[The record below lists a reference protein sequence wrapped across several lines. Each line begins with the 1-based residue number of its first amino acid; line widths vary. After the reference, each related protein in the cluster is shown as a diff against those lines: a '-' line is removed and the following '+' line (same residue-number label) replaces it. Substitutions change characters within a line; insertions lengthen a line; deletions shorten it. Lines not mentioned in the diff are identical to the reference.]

1 MWLLV
6 LIDLSLSLFVCLL
19 SPASDATDMPDETG
33 SSGDHHPP
41 LPPPLPPNLLPPQVR
56 APDQGRD
63 LLTCGQCCQAF
74 PLAHILAFIQH
85 KQGGCTARNLASNAA
100 PPSPAG
106 RARQHVASAELG
118 PGFIELR
125 RGAAREP
132 VWGEEP
138 GVKVKAEHSKAGELL
153 EEAED
158 DGRLLISDSGG
169 GGVLLFFF
177 LLFFFLFVLST
188 AASSFNNRSS
198 SLPSPAH

>member
-1 MWLLV
+1 M
-6 LIDLSLSLFVCLL
+6 ISLFVSLL
-19 SPASDATDMPDETG
+19 SPASDATDVPDETG

-41 LPPPLPPNLLPPQVR
+41 LPPPNLPPPQVR

-85 KQGGCTARNLASNAA
+85 KQGGCTSRNIASNAA

-106 RARQHVASAELG
+106 RARQRVASAELG

-125 RGAAREP
+125 RVAAREP

-138 GVKVKAEHSKAGELL
+138 GVKVKVKAEHSKAGEKKQKMM
-153 EEAED
+153 A
-158 DGRLLISDSGG
+158 GC
-169 GGVLLFFF
+169 
-177 LLFFFLFVLST
+177 
-188 AASSFNNRSS
+188 
-198 SLPSPAH
+198 